1 MRALTGYIAKGNIV
15 GVKLEAKAEAVAIE
29 FWWKQV
35 RRYHRLFFRLVD
47 EQAENLHYIPNIE
60 LCINI
65 LEHSYMQ
72 LIRMAYPHEA
82 DTIRAHLLSATRHLI
97 DSLRRLRKAQKHE
110 SAIMLNL
117 ASGDMALLRYELMG
131 LGIS

>member
-1 MRALTGYIAKGNIV
+1 M
-15 GVKLEAKAEAVAIE
+15 GVKLEAKAEADAIE

-47 EQAENLHYIPNIE
+47 EQAETLHYIPNVE

-72 LIRMAYPHEA
+72 LIRMSYPQEA
-82 DTIRAHLLSATRHLI
+82 DTIRSFLLSATRHLI
-97 DSLRRLRKAQKHE
+97 DSLRRLRKAQSHE

>member
-1 MRALTGYIAKGNIV
+1 V
-15 GVKLEAKAEAVAIE
+15 GIQLEVRAEADAIE

-47 EQAENLHYIPNIE
+47 EQPETLHYIPNLE

-82 DTIRAHLLSATRHLI
+82 ETIRGFLLSSTRHLI
-97 DSLRRLRKAQKHE
+97 DSLRRLRKAQKFE

-117 ASGDMALLRYELMG
+117 ASSDMALLRYELME
-131 LGIS
+131 LGIL

>member
-1 MRALTGYIAKGNIV
+1 VKGTIV
-15 GVKLEAKAEAVAIE
+15 GVILEAKAGAESVE

-35 RRYHRLFFRLVD
+35 RRYHRLFFRLID
-47 EQAENLHYIPNIE
+47 EQAGNLHYIPNIE

-82 DTIRAHLLSATRHLI
+82 EAIRSYLLSATRHLI
-97 DSLRRLRKAQKHE
+97 DSLRRLRKAQNHE
-110 SAIMLNL
+110 SAYMLNV
-117 ASGDMALLRYELMG
+117 ASGEMALLRFELMAF
-131 LGIS
+131 GIS